1 MIEKLVAMLMSAFV
15 RLLENRMNHHLI
27 MLCVAVVLSGCGH
40 EKPAPSGATTPPSK
54 TVINKVPTV
63 ANADFEQA
71 GDGTGEI
78 PGWHF
83 LQHAGAKSYDTAI
96 DSKVVFAGH
105 GSFWVKRT
113 LPQVYGSLVQD
124 LALAGL
130 VGKTVEL
137 SAMLKSDDVG
147 PDGWKLF
154 INGYSPNGLEYSPGL
169 TGTHDWQHDTVRLKI
184 TPFMQRLTIGITLLD
199 AGSGWADN
207 VEFHV
212 VD

>member
-1 MIEKLVAMLMSAFV
+1 MNY
-15 RLLENRMNHHLI
+15 RLAI
-27 MLCVAVVLSGCGH
+27 LCVVVVLAGCGK
-40 EKPAPSGATTPPSK
+40 EKPASTNPTAPAANTSD
-54 TVINKVPTV
+54 NKSAV

-71 GDGTGEI
+71 AAPGEI

-83 LQHAGAKSYDTAI
+83 LQHAGAKSYDIGI

-113 LPQVYGSLVQD
+113 QPQVYGSLVQD
-124 LALAGL
+124 LPLAGL

-137 SAMLKSDDVG
+137 SAMLKSGDVG
-147 PDGWKLF
+147 ADGWKLF
-154 INGYSPNGLEYSPGL
+154 INGYSPNGLVYSPGL
-169 TGTHDWQHDTVRLKI
+169 TGSHDWQHDSVRLKI
-184 TPFMQRLTIGITLLD
+184 TPFMQRLTIGVTLLD
-199 AGSGWADN
+199 SGSAWVDN